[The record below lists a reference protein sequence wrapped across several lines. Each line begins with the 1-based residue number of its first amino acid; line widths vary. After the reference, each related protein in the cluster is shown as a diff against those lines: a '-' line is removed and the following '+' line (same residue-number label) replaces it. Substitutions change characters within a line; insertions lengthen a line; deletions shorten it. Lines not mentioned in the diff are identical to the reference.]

1 MVFECQNGSVAD
13 VALGSRRQRSL
24 GVRKELLE
32 VTRYVVCGLSGRCL
46 FFIAET
52 IELAC

>member
-1 MVFECQNGSVAD
+1 MMFECQNGSVAD
-13 VALGSRRQRSL
+13 VALGGRRQRSL
-24 GVRKELLE
+24 GFRKEFFE
-32 VTRYVVCGLSGRCL
+32 VTRYVVFGLSGRCL